1 VLRGERIAVPTGEAK
16 KPPYMA
22 PGGDIFGVDD
32 GTDGGIVELP
42 LDETS
47 VQHLAR
53 LMVVSDIDKVSFSL
67 RQLAK

>member
-1 VLRGERIAVPTGEAK
+1 MLLTVPTGEAK

-22 PGGDIFGVDD
+22 TGGDIFGVDD
-32 GTDGGIVELP
+32 GADGGIVELP

-53 LMVVSDIDKVSFSL
+53 LMVSI
-67 RQLAK
+67 